1 MAGYQQRWSR
11 PLPGAI
17 LIPPALLVVADFDLI
32 RTVEFSRRCKTSVE
46 YQRYSPLR
54 NYMRL
59 KYKILLTIDCI
70 VNILLG
76 TLLLLFPIGVIDL
89 LGLPKTNTNFYP
101 SILGAVILGIGL
113 ALFLELAGYA
123 KHFRGLGLG
132 GAILINLVGSLV
144 LVFWLLFG
152 SLSIPIKGQII
163 LWAVALI
170 VFLIGIAELFTK
182 SWIYENNEA

>member
-1 MAGYQQRWSR
+1 
-11 PLPGAI
+11 
-17 LIPPALLVVADFDLI
+17 
-32 RTVEFSRRCKTSVE
+32 
-46 YQRYSPLR
+46 
-54 NYMRL
+54 MRL

-170 VFLIGIAELFTK
+170 VFLIGISELFTK